1 MIALADSKMQSLSGT
16 SPTNAS
22 RVGKYHEQVPR
33 QVQRQAPHACRQT
46 SAKVS
51 ETGSD
56 TGSQAL
62 SIGSQ
67 APQPSPSPAFLE
79 TTRDRSDA
87 ERLSALPD
95 VRLLWQAERL
105 QNLVQELQAIDALPV
120 EQRRWR
126 LRMLLLELHP
136 DKQPGREQQAQA
148 LFLLVQERWACASSG
163 MASAAHSASSPYR
176 CTTEDWLR
184 EFRDRLH
191 QLAAK
196 QPRSVDAKIQADEFV
211 LALLQKK
218 TVCDE
223 LNFLKFSSRAEFKE
237 KSQGGAIRFKRR
249 FVDIGNWKYSVIF
262 NMMIKAAEEIE
273 DPTCLSFFQQLT
285 SSYPTC
291 RFDADYTDNSISMKG
306 DVIECILAT
315 CNLRGPAVDKNSV
328 HDRKEVHDIIKRL
341 GHWLDTLLHWV
352 FDGEDVRGQDLP
364 SPTFFHEQL
373 QSAFGSDRDH

>member
-22 RVGKYHEQVPR
+22 SVGIYHEQVQI
-33 QVQRQAPHACRQT
+33 QVQGQAPRACRQA

-67 APQPSPSPAFLE
+67 APQPSPSPAFLKI
-79 TTRDRSDA
+79 TRDRSDA

-95 VRLLWQAERL
+95 GRLLWQAERL
-105 QNLVQELQAIDALPV
+105 QNLVQELHAIDALPV
-120 EQRRWR
+120 EQRRCR
-126 LRMLLLELHP
+126 LRMLILELHP
-136 DKQPGREQQAQA
+136 DKQPGREQQALA
-148 LFLLVQERWACASSG
+148 LFRLVQERLACASSG
-163 MASAAHSASSPYR
+163 MASTAHSASSPYR
-176 CTTEDWLR
+176 CTTEDW
-184 EFRDRLH
+184 FRDRLH

-196 QPRSVDAKIQADEFV
+196 QPRSVDAKIQADAFV
-211 LALLQKK
+211 LALVQKK
-218 TVCDE
+218 TVFDE
-223 LNFLKFSSRAEFKE
+223 LIFLNLSSRAEFKE
-237 KSQGGAIRFKRR
+237 KSRGGTIRFNRR
-249 FVDIGNWKYSVIF
+249 FVDIGNWRYSVIF
-262 NMMIKAAEEIE
+262 NKMIKAAEEIE

-328 HDRKEVHDIIKRL
+328 QDRKDVHDTIKRL
-341 GHWLDTLLHWV
+341 GLWLDSLLHWV
-352 FDGEDVRGQDLP
+352 FDGEDVWGQDLP

-373 QSAFGSDRDH
+373 QSAFGSDRDP